1 MYIASTIVVLKA
13 FMERGRFSVILPQA
27 PETRIKTSLIFH
39 RFMEFI
45 GSGKLMLLFENDD
58 LPDSFSARQP
68 VKAVVEVS
76 QLQAMSQEAVDRE
89 QPGTKERD
97 EAR

>member
-1 MYIASTIVVLKA
+1 
-13 FMERGRFSVILPQA
+13 
-27 PETRIKTSLIFH
+27 
-39 RFMEFI
+39 MEFI
-45 GSGKLMLLFENDD
+45 GSGKLMLLFENYDP
-58 LPDSFSARQP
+58 PDSFSARQP

>member
-1 MYIASTIVVLKA
+1 
-13 FMERGRFSVILPQA
+13 
-27 PETRIKTSLIFH
+27 
-39 RFMEFI
+39 
-45 GSGKLMLLFENDD
+45 MLLFENYDP
-58 LPDSFSARQP
+58 PDSFSARQP